1 MVLSVQVSG
10 GKHVRPG
17 GRRHFRRQNCFS
29 SRAPE
34 TLSPADTDCPPLPAP
49 GAQGAALRLHGSDSS
64 GPRAASGRVRVR
76 RARAYFARHSVLGAR
91 VRCSLRGDAVA
102 FQGRISPL
110 HVLTTFCFCI
120 PPPPS
125 MDTWVASSVRFCS
138 QCCCERGCVHLFLS
152 LHGVA
157 RSRGL
162 SL

>member
-1 MVLSVQVSG
+1 MQVSS

-29 SRAPE
+29 SRTPE

-64 GPRAASGRVRVR
+64 GPRERAGACVCAARGLISLGTASSGRACAAACVGTPLLFK
-76 RARAYFARHSVLGAR
+76 AESVHCTYLPRFVSA
-91 VRCSLRGDAVA
+91 
-102 FQGRISPL
+102 
-110 HVLTTFCFCI
+110 
-120 PPPPS
+120 PPSS
-125 MDTWVASSVRFCS
+125 MDTWVASSFRFCS